1 MSEETASIPV
11 DAHVHLHRIDCVS
24 NALEAAARNFTRLEN
39 VDPSG
44 VRGVLLL
51 TQSRDEQVFEKL
63 AVSSAIGRWAIRHSN
78 DEPHS
83 LLASDGQHVVAVICG
98 RQVRTIEGLE
108 VQCLGTLREFPDGM
122 SLAEALEAMHDS
134 VGLTV
139 IPWGLGKWTGRRLEV
154 LKSMLNWV
162 EPSAVFLGDNGGRLG
177 LIDPPPLL
185 AGAERRGFRILP
197 GSDPFP
203 ILGDVTRIGSFGFR
217 AEIGLSER
225 DPWRVLRDWLRSR
238 PSSPLPYGRPMALG
252 RFLLN
257 QGGIRVYQR
266 YLRLRGSD

>member
-1 MSEETASIPV
+1 MSEETAHTLV
-11 DAHVHLHRIDCVS
+11 DAHVHLHRIDCVPK
-24 NALEAAARNFTRLEN
+24 ALEAAARNFAAVGGSNAEY
-39 VDPSG
+39 G
-44 VRGVLLL
+44 RGILLL
-51 TQSRDEQVFEKL
+51 TQSRGEQVFEEL
-63 AVSSAIGRWAIRHSN
+63 AVSTGMGKWTIRHSN

-83 LLASDGQHVVAVICG
+83 LIASDGKHVLAIICG

-108 VQCLGTLREFPDGM
+108 VQCLGTLRDFPDGM
-122 SLAEALEAMHDS
+122 SLAAALEAMHDS

-154 LKSMLNWV
+154 LQSMLNWV
-162 EPSAVFLGDNGGRLG
+162 EPAAVFLGDNGGRLG

-185 AGAERRGFRILP
+185 TGAERRGFRVLP

-203 ILGDVTRIGSFGFR
+203 ILGDVMRIGSFGFR

-225 DPWRVLRDWLRSR
+225 DPWRVLRDWLKSR
-238 PSSPLPYGRPMALG
+238 PSSPLPFGRPMALG

-257 QGGIRVYQR
+257 QSGIRVYHR
-266 YLRLRGSD
+266 YLRLRATG

>member
-1 MSEETASIPV
+1 MSEDTASTLV

-24 NALEAAARNFTRLEN
+24 SALDAAARNFISLGGLSP
-39 VDPSG
+39 DSG
-44 VRGVLLL
+44 RGVLLL
-51 TQSRDEQVFEKL
+51 TQSSGEQVFENL
-63 AVSSAIGRWAIRHSN
+63 ATSTAIGKWEIRHSN

-83 LLASDGQHVVAVICG
+83 LLASDGTHVLAIICG

-108 VQCLGTLREFPDGM
+108 VHCLGTLREFPDGM
-122 SLAEALEAMHDS
+122 SLAEALESMHDS

-154 LKSMLNWV
+154 LQSMLNWV
-162 EPSAVFLGDNGGRLG
+162 EPAAVFLGDNGGRLG

-185 AGAERRGFRILP
+185 SGAERRGFRILP

-203 ILGDVTRIGSFGFR
+203 ILGDVERIGSFGFR
-217 AEIGLSER
+217 AEIGLSDR
-225 DPWRVLRDWLRSR
+225 DPWRVLRDWLKSR
-238 PSSPLPYGRPMALG
+238 QSSPLPYGRPMALG

-266 YLRLRGSD
+266 YLRLRGTG